1 MASMIDSMM
10 EQLTKSGALEQ
21 VAGRLGVEPDKANA
35 AVGSALPALMAG
47 LAKNAQKP
55 EGAAAL
61 SKALDDHDGS
71 VLDDGSYFDTYQEK
85 KGDRIVGHV
94 FGEKAPAVES
104 QISQLAGLPSGQGA
118 QLLQMLAPL
127 VMGYLGKEKKSG
139 GGLDVSQLAAMLGG
153 GGSGGG
159 GLQLPGGL
167 GDLLGG
173 LGGGAT
179 AGSGATAKKGGLGG
193 LLGGLFKKK

>member
-21 VAGRLGVEPDKANA
+21 VAGRLGVPPEKANA

-71 VLDDGSYFDTYQEK
+71 VLDDSTYFDSYQEK

-104 QISQLAGLPSGQGA
+104 QISQLAGLPGGQGA

-153 GGSGGG
+153 GSGG

-173 LGGGAT
+173 LGGAT
-179 AGSGATAKKGGLGG
+179 GGSTGGAKKGGLGG